1 LPLEIPTCGHLA
13 LEGRRT
19 FLLEWDV
26 RYILRFP
33 GLIRPMNSKDAGFD
47 LLYIPAGLVFIVG
60 FVYALFAFCV
70 LPA

>member
-1 LPLEIPTCGHLA
+1 
-13 LEGRRT
+13 
-19 FLLEWDV
+19 
-26 RYILRFP
+26 
-33 GLIRPMNSKDAGFD
+33 MNSKDAGFD